1 MDDVRDDLDTLSD
14 DEISTS
20 GGAGAVWDDVG
31 DADQDDADTTT
42 DMDDTD
48 QGDSDADADDA
59 S

>member
-14 DEISTS
+14 DEIATS
-20 GGAGAVWDDVG
+20 GSAGAVSDEVG
-31 DADQDDADTTT
+31 DMDQEDADTT
-42 DMDDTD
+42 DADDTD